1 MFQRG
6 GRLEL
11 IQSTAG
17 AGIAKL
23 SFEPFELLELLEL
36 LEPPESPERRD
47 GETMEA
53 HD

>member
-11 IQSTAG
+11 IQSTAR
-17 AGIAKL
+17 AGIRKL

>member
-17 AGIAKL
+17 AEIAKL
-23 SFEPFELLELLEL
+23 SFEPFELFK
-36 LEPPESPERRD
+36 PPERRD

>member
-17 AGIAKL
+17 AEIAKL
-23 SFEPFELLELLEL
+23 SFEPFEPLELFK
-36 LEPPESPERRD
+36 PPERRD

>member
-23 SFEPFELLELLEL
+23 SFEPFELLELLE
-36 LEPPESPERRD
+36 PPESPERRD